1 MELKT
6 FIKFSTNYVIP
17 ILAITISIFSYI
29 DSKKVLKVQTRLN
42 EMEEKLKRYELDEK
56 EKEHQEATVAKVE
69 ARIYKISKG
78 NYVMKIWNAGKA
90 NAYNVDFSI
99 PDDLKGL
106 IFRDKVPFEILEHGK
121 SFEEHVVVCG
131 GMPTKFKV
139 KTNWTDIKGKEF
151 HKDQIVT
158 I

>member
-6 FIKFSTNYVIP
+6 FIKFSINYVIP
-17 ILAITISIFSYI
+17 ILAIMISILSYI
-29 DSKKVLKVQTRLN
+29 DSKKVLKVQIRLN

-78 NYVMKIWNAGKA
+78 KYAMKIWNAGKA
-90 NAYNVDFSI
+90 NAYNVDFNI

-106 IFRDKVPFEILEHGK
+106 IFRDKVPFEILESGK

-131 GMPTKFKV
+131 GMPRKFKV
-139 KTNWTDIKGKEF
+139 KTNWTDIEGKEF